1 MTAVRAWFA
10 ADDGGLRGVT
20 ECTSISRAVGRFVA
34 WKRGREVLSAP
45 AFLRATTLDGC
56 TVTVRVRE
64 DRLPAVRDRFGGHEF
79 VTVDPPTLTIEA
91 VTAVEAV
98 LDRYPDTFE
107 RLFRETDHDLCLRVR
122 GGEALRLDGELVSVS
137 A

>member
-1 MTAVRAWFA
+1 MRAWFA
-10 ADDGGLRGVT
+10 ADDGELRGVT

-34 WKRGREVLSAP
+34 WKRGRELLSAP
-45 AFLRATTLDGC
+45 TFLRATTLDGC

-64 DRLPAVRDRFGGHEF
+64 DRLPAVRDRFDGHGL
-79 VTVDPPTLTIEA
+79 VTVDPPTLTVEA

-107 RLFRETDHDLCLRVR
+107 RLFRETDHDLCLRIR
-122 GGEALRLDGELVSVS
+122 GGEDLRLDGELVSVS